1 MARIRQVTSITTS
14 PVTQFILDRLEREA
28 EKNREGFNKATY
40 IETLIQDANPDL
52 VKEFYK

>member
-14 PVTQFILDRLEREA
+14 PVTQFILGRLEREA
-28 EKNREGFNKATY
+28 EKNREGFNKSTY